1 MKTSDATKSSP
12 ASSFSTKPFF
22 AEPAPFFAKTAEE
35 PSPFFIPTPIATTD
49 SVQRSTQG
57 GSLATQ
63 NTFGLAQLDSS
74 IERSRKT
81 DLAVEELGEDSS
93 STPDVQMQGGSPRT
107 PPPVCNLSPAMFT
120 VSNATPQS
128 TGDVS
133 ATKNTT
139 AGTVTLASP
148 FVRFN
153 ADVQLTSSFCSDP
166 TAVVDVGPVQTLNT
180 STRTGIYREGG
191 RPGGRIVARHN
202 NTMNNKRDAV
212 WNDSTGVI
220 RASFPEPWYSQP
232 QRLSNLLRQS
242 AVVRF
247 VDRPEM
253 VLPLRIGSGVLV
265 ETQGS
270 DNFTVAL
277 SAKKDAQLLHLES
290 NNWSVPWAMDLTA
303 TTVGLPVTII
313 NSLLGPSVT
322 TGDIAMVSGQEWVSF
337 PTVAD
342 AFAADLRLLL
352 DNLGP
357 TLQNDIRSYFNIQKA
372 LVKKNIQA
380 DFVLAVNRTADWVGD
395 DEVAVSAVGTAI
407 KNIGVF
413 DLGVGDSQAFTVA
426 LNDLFPTGFFPGAH
440 INLFARDE
448 EHTHGTIEW
457 EFPYH
462 AQLTP
467 AHFSGED
474 GEYTI
479 TGVVR

>member
-1 MKTSDATKSSP
+1 MKTSDPAKASST
-12 ASSFSTKPFF
+12 SSFSNKPFF
-22 AEPAPFFAKTAEE
+22 AEPSPFFSKPSEE
-35 PSPFFIPTPIATTD
+35 PSPFFTPIHPTSAAAG
-49 SVQRSTQG
+49 RGSTQP
-57 GSLATQ
+57 SSPQ
-63 NTFGLAQLDSS
+63 HTFGIAQTDSS
-74 IERSRKT
+74 IGPGGNV
-81 DLAVEELGEDSS
+81 DMAEEGLVEDSS
-93 STPDVQMQGGSPRT
+93 SVPNLQMQGGSPPT
-107 PPPVCNLSPAMFT
+107 PPPVCNISPAMFT

-133 ATKNTT
+133 ATRNTT
-139 AGTVTLASP
+139 DGTVTLASP
-148 FVRFN
+148 FVRFR
-153 ADVQLTSSFCSDP
+153 ADVQLNSSFCSDP
-166 TAVVDVGPVQTLNT
+166 GAFVDVGPVQTLNT

-191 RPGGRIVARHN
+191 RPGGRIVAQHN
-202 NTMNNKRDAV
+202 NTMSNKRDAV
-212 WNDSTGVI
+212 WNDSTGVV
-220 RASFPEPWYSQP
+220 RASFPEPWYSRP
-232 QRLSNLLRQS
+232 QRLSNLRQS
-242 AVVRF
+242 AVVPF

-253 VLPLRIGSGVLV
+253 VFPLRIGTGVLV

-277 SAKKDAQLLHLES
+277 SAKKDTQLLHLES

-303 TTVGLPVTII
+303 TTVGLPVAII

-322 TGDIAMVSGQEWVSF
+322 TGDIAMVSGQAWVSF

-342 AFAADLRLLL
+342 ALAADLRILL

-357 TLQNDIRSYFNIQKA
+357 TFQNDIRSYFNIQEA

-380 DFVLAVNRTADWVGD
+380 DFVLAVNKTADWVGD
-395 DEVAVSAVGTAI
+395 DEVAISAVGTAI

-413 DLGVGDSQAFTVA
+413 DLGVGDSHAFTVA

-440 INLFARDE
+440 INLIAHDE
-448 EHTHGTIEW
+448 EHKHGTIEW

-462 AQLTP
+462 PQLTP